1 MGLERAPAG
10 RDIFPQLT
18 QGRRREEALL
28 ASFISTRKRLLELG
42 GDPPRPLLRTACR
55 ALVSAG
61 IWSCQ
66 SALFL
71 HGPKMEPG
79 RTRQGHTAV
88 GHSFM
93 GLHGLAASE
102 WAFMFRH
109 ATVSL

>member
-10 RDIFPQLT
+10 RWTSSLNSHKAGT
-18 QGRRREEALL
+18 LRS
-28 ASFISTRKRLLELG
+28 SFISTRKRLLELG

-71 HGPKMEPG
+71 HGPKMEAG

-88 GHSFM
+88 GHSFT
-93 GLHGLAASE
+93 GLHGLAASK
-102 WAFMFRH
+102 WAFMFRD